1 MSLNSLGSIWH
12 SGTLQTDSLS
22 QRADQRFLFFFFFF
36 IFFLFLVLVMVV
48 MNWAG
53 WILKPMNDFFAII

>member
-36 IFFLFLVLVMVV
+36 FLFLVLVMVV

-53 WILKPMNDFFAII
+53 IFEGK